1 MFVTPAYAQ
10 AAGAPQVSPLMQFLP
25 FILIFVIMYFLL
37 IRPQQR
43 KMKEHQA
50 MINAVKKGDK
60 VVTAGGLIAKVT
72 KLGPD
77 DSDEIEAEIASG
89 VKVTVLRSTL
99 TAVLSKTEPANK
111 K

>member
-1 MFVTPAYAQ
+1 M
-10 AAGAPQVSPLMQFLP
+10 LQFLP

-50 MINAVKKGDK
+50 MINAVKKGDR
-60 VVTAGGLIAKVT
+60 VVTAGGLVAKIT
-72 KLGPD
+72 KIGAD
-77 DSDEIEAEIASG
+77 DTDEIEAEIASG
-89 VKVTVLRSTL
+89 VKVTLLRSTL

>member
-43 KMKEHQA
+43 RMKEHQA
-50 MINAVKKGDK
+50 MISAVKKGDR
-60 VVTAGGLIAKVT
+60 VITAGGMIAKVT
-72 KLGPD
+72 GIGAEGT
-77 DSDEIEAEIASG
+77 DEITAEIASG
-89 VKVTVLRSTL
+89 VKVTLLRSTL
-99 TAVLSKTEPANK
+99 TGVLSKTEPANK